1 MIAWLKGTL
10 IEKRVDEIIL
20 NVGGVGYRVHVPL
33 STYYTLPEN
42 GNEITLRVY
51 THVREDQISLYGFAG
66 EMEREWFQHL
76 IRVSGIG
83 PRLAINILSG
93 ISSEDLKL
101 AIASGDVTRLQ
112 AIPGIGKKMAAR
124 MVVELKELYPS
135 LAGETQGTSVPL
147 PESASTLFTDAVSA
161 LMNLGF
167 KPQESSRTV
176 RKILSDSPE
185 TSTLKDVIK
194 IALKSLQRSK

>member
-20 NVGGVGYRVHVPL
+20 NVGGVGYRIHVPL

-42 GNEITLRVY
+42 GNEVALRVY
-51 THVREDQISLYGFAG
+51 THVREDQISLYGFAD

-76 IRVSGIG
+76 IRISGIG

-101 AIASGDVTRLQ
+101 AIASGDATRLQ

-124 MVVELKELYPS
+124 MVVELRELYPS
-135 LAGETQGTSVPL
+135 LTGEAQGVSAPL
-147 PESASTLFTDAVSA
+147 PESSATLFTDAVSA

-167 KPQESSRTV
+167 KPQESSKTV

-185 TSTLKDVIK
+185 NPMLKDVIK
-194 IALKSLQRSK
+194 VALKSLQRSK